1 MIKKQIFKKNPVSS
15 SSLSDRFAYRERHA
29 STPGRQPYF
38 RERAHK
44 WRSITNDRVHL
55 SCEHAHRIVAIGK
68 FPTRNK
74 MLDLFAILT
83 KGGLVLWCLE
93 RTPFSSTLSS
103 VNSLIRDVI
112 LQVRRLYETFTLLIV
127 TTQYSVCGIVCGVVL

>member
-1 MIKKQIFKKNPVSS
+1 M
-15 SSLSDRFAYRERHA
+15 
-29 STPGRQPYF
+29 
-38 RERAHK
+38 
-44 WRSITNDRVHL
+44 
-55 SCEHAHRIVAIGK
+55 AIGK
-68 FPTRNK
+68 FPTRTK

-112 LQVRRLYETFTLLIV
+112 LQVRRLYDFLPFIRSTIVDRTVCDARRCTVGVLASSVQFHVYCNHGCFPFTPPPPPHTHHRSGVALSTSTSPSNSITSW
-127 TTQYSVCGIVCGVVL
+127 TTSLSWFL